1 MSGIAKSIKKVWR
14 PIERLGSKITN
25 VATLGLHNKTKKIRH
40 KIIKSKLFKVVV
52 AAAAIYFGGAA
63 LMSMAGGGT
72 ASAGIGSAW
81 AGAQGAGS
89 ALMAGNFSGAASALG
104 SGFTAAGAT
113 QATTFAAGQAAAQSA
128 ISANL
133 ANAAAS
139 GAAATLT
146 TNAAP
151 TSTSLA
157 TPGLESMKV
166 GAKLGLDTTAQSLVG
181 QGVTE
186 TAKTGL
192 LAGLGDASKAA
203 LITSGVNLGG
213 QMIQGYAQQKQAE
226 EQAENR
232 DYFGVNGKGD
242 KFNIGGPGLL
252 NISAGNPVPQ
262 LKPLS
267 SLDDLIAK
275 QQQTVNA
282 YKQWGA

>member
-1 MSGIAKSIKKVWR
+1 MSGLVKGVKKAFKSVTNVVKKV
-14 PIERLGSKITN
+14 
-25 VATLGLHNKTKKIRH
+25 V
-40 KIIKSKLFKVVV
+40 KSKVFKVVAV
-52 AAAAIYFGGAA
+52 AALAYFGGAA
-63 LMSMAGGGT
+63 IMSMAGGGT

-81 AGAQGAGS
+81 GGLQGAGS
-89 ALMAGNFSGAASALG
+89 ALMSGNVSGAFSALG

-151 TSTSLA
+151 TSTSLV

-226 EQAENR
+226 QQAENR
-232 DYFGVNGKGD
+232 DFYGVNGKGD
-242 KFNIGGPGLL
+242 KTAIAAPGLL
-252 NISAGNPVPQ
+252 NPSNIMPNNPVPQ
-262 LKPLS
+262 LQPLK
-267 SLDDLIAK
+267 SLDDLIERK
-275 QQQTVNA
+275 QQQYNA
-282 YKQWGA
+282 TYQKWGA